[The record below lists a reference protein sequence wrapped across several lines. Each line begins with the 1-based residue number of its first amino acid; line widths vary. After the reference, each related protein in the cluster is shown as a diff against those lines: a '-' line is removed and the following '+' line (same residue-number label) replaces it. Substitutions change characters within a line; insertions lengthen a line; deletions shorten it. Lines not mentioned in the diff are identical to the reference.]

1 MPRWCFPRHR
11 FQFADPNTRSP
22 MGQFITSNWFGREA
36 PIGEKRE
43 YLVVGIRGNF
53 SYNNITC
60 LVNGALMSRGH
71 NRLTE
76 LERNQGIVKKEYFVI
91 PGGVTRMLYENTT
104 IGHTTLN
111 NISNNMTLTLSI
123 RSLENSLLVS
133 LPSFEII
140 PSNESELEI

>member
-1 MPRWCFPRHR
+1 
-11 FQFADPNTRSP
+11 
-22 MGQFITSNWFGREA
+22 
-36 PIGEKRE
+36 
-43 YLVVGIRGNF
+43 
-53 SYNNITC
+53 
-60 LVNGALMSRGH
+60 
-71 NRLTE
+71 
-76 LERNQGIVKKEYFVI
+76 
-91 PGGVTRMLYENTT
+91 MLYENTT

>member
-1 MPRWCFPRHR
+1 
-11 FQFADPNTRSP
+11 
-22 MGQFITSNWFGREA
+22 
-36 PIGEKRE
+36 
-43 YLVVGIRGNF
+43 
-53 SYNNITC
+53 
-60 LVNGALMSRGH
+60 
-71 NRLTE
+71 LTE